1 MDTAG
6 AAVREGCLSRALLLL
21 KRSHPFFATLS
32 LFADYHWREDIPT
45 AATDGRRILLNPDWY
60 CALPPA
66 QRGGILLHEIL
77 HAALEHIP
85 RRGGR
90 DRLRWNIAADIVVN
104 GMIDTLPGL
113 ALPEGAV
120 RWPEMAD
127 ESVEFIY
134 ERISYREPPL
144 ILVLGEGWRDLDGPG
159 EAETGLHPADALALS
174 GYWRA
179 ARHRAQLAEKLAGK
193 RPGSAP
199 FRLPRDWQAVQSPQ
213 LDWRTLLWR
222 FLTRTPVDYNGFD
235 RRFLHQGLY
244 LDMLESERLNIAL
257 CVDTSGSIEDDTLDA
272 FVPEI
277 LAIQRAYP
285 HLNVTLFFADAE
297 LYGPYPL
304 QEGREL
310 PKPVGGGGTSFI
322 PFFNQVAALND
333 DPVDLCVYLT
343 DGYGDFPAT
352 PPEMPV
358 LWVIVGGGI
367 ESGRIP
373 FGDTARL
380 ADA

>member
-1 MDTAG
+1 MTRDAL
-6 AAVREGCLSRALLLL
+6 REDCLSRALLLL
-21 KRSHPFFATLS
+21 KRGQPFFATLS
-32 LFADYHWREDIPT
+32 LFADYQWREEIPT

-90 DRLRWNIAADIVVN
+90 ERWRWNIAADIVVN
-104 GMIDTLPGL
+104 GMIDALPGL
-113 ALPEGAV
+113 ALPAGAV
-120 RWPEMAD
+120 LCPEMAD

-134 ERISYREPPL
+134 ERISCRPIPQAL
-144 ILVLGEGWRDLDGPG
+144 ALGEGWRDLEIPG
-159 EAETGLHPADALALS
+159 EAETGPRPADAHALTTH
-174 GYWRA
+174 WRS
-179 ARHRAQLAEKLAGK
+179 ARHRALLAASLADR
-193 RPGSAP
+193 RPGAAP
-199 FRLPRDWQAVQSPQ
+199 SRLPRDWQAAQAPQ

-222 FLTRTPVDYNGFD
+222 FLTRTPVDYGGFD

-244 LDMLESERLNIAL
+244 LDMLESESLRIAL
-257 CVDTSGSIEDDTLDA
+257 CVDTSGSIDADTLNA

-285 HLNVTLFFADAE
+285 HLRITLFFADAE
-297 LYGPYPL
+297 LHGPYPL
-304 QEGREL
+304 QPEQAL
-310 PKPVGGGGTSFI
+310 PKPVGGGGTSFV
-322 PFFNQVAALND
+322 PFFRYLADSPD

-343 DGYGDFPAT
+343 DGYGEFPGK

-367 ESGRIP
+367 ESRRIP
-373 FGDTARL
+373 FGEVARL
-380 ADA
+380 ASA